1 METFE
6 DHYASM
12 HKAIMKHMP
21 NADMEIIDK
30 AVEYATEIISEIQG

>member
-12 HKAIMKHMP
+12 HAAIEKYMP
-21 NADMEIIDK
+21 GADMGLIDQ
-30 AVEYATEIISEIQG
+30 AVEYANAKHQ

>member
-12 HKAIMKHMP
+12 HQALLKHMP
-21 NADMEIIDK
+21 NADMALIAK
-30 AVEYATEIISEIQG
+30 AVEYANAKH

>member
-12 HKAIMKHMP
+12 HAALMKHMP
-21 NADMEIIDK
+21 SADMGLIDK
-30 AVEYATEIISEIQG
+30 AVEYANAKHQYQ

>member
-12 HKAIMKHMP
+12 HKALTKHMP
-21 NADMEIIDK
+21 NADMALIDK
-30 AVEYATEIISEIQG
+30 AVEYANAKHKY

>member
-12 HKAIMKHMP
+12 HAAIEKYMP
-21 NADMEIIDK
+21 GADMGLIDQ
-30 AVEYATEIISEIQG
+30 AVEYANAKHQYQ